1 MSRIRATLVATA
13 AAAAALL
20 APLAAAPAAS
30 AHGWITSPE
39 SRQGFCAEGATSFDC
54 GEIKYEPQSVE
65 APKGSTKCS
74 GGSSYTI
81 LDDNSK
87 PWPRTTTG
95 TTVTFQWK
103 LTAAHSTASWEYFL
117 DGVLYRTFDGG
128 NKQPPSNVSQT
139 IEGLPTG
146 DHTMLVRWN
155 IADTAN
161 AFYSCVDLHVVAG
174 GTDPGDGGTTT
185 PPVTTSPTDPTTP
198 TTPTNPGTCSAAA
211 WSSSSVYLGGD
222 QASYNGQIYRANW
235 WTQGDTPSNTA
246 WGPWTLVGS
255 C

>member
-1 MSRIRATLVATA
+1 MTRIRATLVAVA

-20 APLAAAPAAS
+20 APLVAAPAAN

-39 SRQGFCAEGATSFDC
+39 SRQGFCAAGQTSFDC
-54 GEIKYEPQSVE
+54 GEITYEPQSVE
-65 APKGSTKCS
+65 APKGSLKCS
-74 GGSSYTI
+74 GGNASFAI
-81 LDDNSK
+81 LDDSSK

-117 DGVLYRTFDGG
+117 DGTLYRTFNG
-128 NKQPPSNVSQT
+128 NNTQPAANIAHT

-146 DHTMLVRWN
+146 DHTILARWN

-174 GTDPGDGGTTT
+174 GTDPGTGGT
-185 PPVTTSPTDPTTP
+185 PTSPGTPTTP
-198 TTPTNPGTCSAAA
+198 TTPTNPGTCSAPA
-211 WSSSSVYLGGD
+211 WSSSAVYLGGD
-222 QASYNGQIYRANW
+222 LASYDGQVWRANW
-235 WTQGDTPSNTA
+235 WTQGQAPSATQ
-246 WGPWTLVGS
+246 WGPWTAVGT